1 MKKTIFT
8 GSAVAIVTPMN
19 EDGSINYDNFADRIE
34 EQIAGGT
41 DAIVVCGTT
50 GESAAMT
57 DEEHKEC
64 IRFCVEKVAK
74 RVPVIAG
81 AGSNDTAYAIQLSKE
96 AEALGADALLLVT
109 PYYNKTSQR
118 GLVAHFSAIADSVS
132 LPIIL
137 YNVPSRT
144 GVNISVETYKEL
156 AKKNNIVA
164 AKEASGNISAVA
176 KIAAETDLDIYS
188 GNDDQIVPIMSLGGK
203 GVISVLANCLP
214 AETHEIASY
223 CLEGDYKKAA
233 ELQLRLLEFTNDL
246 FIDVNP
252 IPVKEALNFMGKKVD
267 GCREQLKKME
277 EEMMADFIKALEP
290 LLETDKEDL
299 TPVKITTGIFRCL
312 KENADICTVTLGD
325 YGDKDFALRLINLGR
340 EKCVE
345 TYSRYF
351 GSATPKQIEFFY
363 AFVSAGCIGL
373 LQKWLAEGMVSS
385 PEEIA
390 AMAENIM
397 MYGMGALERA

>member
-156 AKKNNIVA
+156 AKKDNIVA

-214 AETHEIASY
+214 AETHEIASC

-233 ELQLRLLEFTNDL
+233 ELQLKLLEFTNDL

-252 IPVKEALNFMGKKVD
+252 IPVKEALNIMGKNV
-267 GCREQLKKME
+267 GECRPPLIRME
-277 EEMMADFIKALEP
+277 DAKIAKLFSSMEKLG
-290 LLETDKEDL
+290 L
-299 TPVKITTGIFRCL
+299 TK
-312 KENADICTVTLGD
+312 
-325 YGDKDFALRLINLGR
+325 
-340 EKCVE
+340 
-345 TYSRYF
+345 
-351 GSATPKQIEFFY
+351 
-363 AFVSAGCIGL
+363 
-373 LQKWLAEGMVSS
+373 
-385 PEEIA
+385 
-390 AMAENIM
+390 
-397 MYGMGALERA
+397 